1 MNDFAIRIETALV
14 QLGINKYLVNT
25 DCCPTAA
32 VIQLLKVLRR
42 SAKTSNELLLRNT
55 SCQLGI
61 SLAILKPNSG

>member
-1 MNDFAIRIETALV
+1 V
-14 QLGINKYLVNT
+14 QLGINKYLVDA

-55 SCQLGI
+55 NEASPQTDKALPI
-61 SLAILKPNSG
+61 D